1 MILAL
6 KIGISSRSLGDYKK
20 LEINGQKIE
29 MMRGDTEEEKAIEIK
44 ELLESLN
51 EEIGG
56 YIDEPCDVTM
66 EINGATTYQGGG
78 GLKALIFDVSG
89 NIEKSSGVKIVL
101 NFKINPR
108 K

>member
-1 MILAL
+1 MTL
-6 KIGISSRSLGDYKK
+6 KIGISSRSSEDYEK
-20 LEINGQKIE
+20 LEIDGQKLE
-29 MMRGDTEEEKAIEIK
+29 VMRGKAEEEKAIEIK

-66 EINGATTYQGGG
+66 EINGAASYQGGG
-78 GLKALIFDVSG
+78 GLKALIFDISG
-89 NIEKSSGVKIVL
+89 NVEKTTGIKIAL
-101 NFKINPR
+101 SFKINPR